1 LATLGT
7 CSLLFAWSGCATSR
21 PAKRD
26 TEQAQIRYQLAADY
40 FRNRRI
46 ESAVEELQRALQLD
60 PQNADAYNLLGLIDL
75 QQGAEYVAQVETD
88 ACLQGADAEA
98 VRRDA
103 TARFRDAEE
112 KLTKATELRP
122 DFSEAWNNLAVAA
135 LNLESYDLAITAA
148 RNALKNVTYAE
159 PEVARANLGWALFL
173 KKDIQGAWKELH
185 EAVARAP
192 GFCVGRYRLAK
203 VYVERGQYDRAG
215 EELDGVLGGG
225 QCPVQEAYLLGGMV
239 AERGKATAKARDLF
253 ARCAQLAPRS
263 CLAAEC
269 RRYSEMIQ

>member
-7 CSLLFAWSGCATSR
+7 CSLLLAWSGCASR
-21 PAKRD
+21 AAKRETD
-26 TEQAQIRYQLAADY
+26 QAQIRYQLAADY

-46 ESAVEELQRALQLD
+46 EAAVDELQHALELD

-75 QQGAEYVAQVETD
+75 QQGADYVAQAETEACLKGTD
-88 ACLQGADAEA
+88 AQA

-103 TARFRDAEE
+103 TTHFRAAEE
-112 KLTKATELRP
+112 KLRKATELRP

-135 LNLESYDLAITAA
+135 LNLESYDLAVTAA

-173 KKDIQGAWKELH
+173 KGDVQGAWKELH

-203 VYVERGQYDRAG
+203 VYFERGEFDRASD
-215 EELDGVLGGG
+215 ELDGALVGG
-225 QCPVQEAYLLGGMV
+225 QCPVQEAYLLAGMV
-239 AERGKATAKARDLF
+239 QERRRGTDKARELF

-269 RRYSEMIQ
+269 RRYSDMIQ